1 MLEFLHFPQETTYQ
15 EIIVEFLVCKYLI
28 RYRSS
33 IGIYDK
39 RAIWLKELF
48 QVDCG
53 PLYVGLFVMSAL
65 ENIEM
70 YLS

>member
-1 MLEFLHFPQETTYQ
+1 MILYMLEFLHFPQETTYQ

-48 QVDCG
+48 QVDVVLCMWVSLSWV
-53 PLYVGLFVMSAL
+53 PLK
-65 ENIEM
+65 I
-70 YLS
+70 

>member
-48 QVDCG
+48 QVDVVLCMWVSLSLV
-53 PLYVGLFVMSAL
+53 PLK
-65 ENIEM
+65 I
-70 YLS
+70 